1 MRFRASQVATA
12 VGGELVGDDVWLD
25 GATQDSRTVT
35 PGCLFVP
42 IVAERDGHEFIAAA
56 LDAGAA
62 GYLTDNGTLGGGAAA
77 TAIRVGDTGAAL
89 LALGSVARSS
99 LDGPVVGITGSVG
112 KTSVKDLARAVLAR
126 RGPVHAS
133 HRSFNNEIGV
143 PLTLLGAPADAAHV
157 VVEMG
162 ARSEGDIADL
172 AGLARPDV
180 GVLTTVA
187 HAHTGS
193 FGFLEAVARTKGEL
207 FDGLP
212 PDGCAVVH
220 ADVPEALAQAERAR
234 CPVLTFGELGEV
246 RARDVRLDDVLRP
259 TFRLESPWGRIEV
272 KLDARGAHMVAN
284 ALAAAAVG
292 LVEGVG
298 LDDVATGLA
307 EARLTPWRMEVMTGS
322 SGCTVVNDAYNANP
336 TSTMAALDALVALPE
351 DGRRIAVLGVMAEL
365 GDDGPAAHAE
375 VAGHAA
381 DLGVELLAAGT
392 DLYGV
397 DGLKDTDAAIA
408 VLGERALG
416 QGDAVLVKGSRVA
429 GLEAVVEG
437 LVGG

>member
-42 IVAERDGHEFIAAA
+42 IVAERDGHEFIPAA
-56 LDAGAA
+56 LDAGAV

-89 LALGSVARSS
+89 LALGSAARSS

-143 PLTLLGAPADAAHV
+143 PLTLLGSPETAAV
-157 VVEMG
+157 VVELG
-162 ARSEGDIADL
+162 ARHVGDIAAL
-172 AGLARPDV
+172 CEVARPDI

-187 HAHTGS
+187 VAHTGE
-193 FGFLEAVARTKGEL
+193 FGSLEAVARTKGEL
-207 FDGLP
+207 FDALP
-212 PDGCAVVH
+212 PDGCAVLN
-220 ADVPEALAQAERAR
+220 ADVTEVVAQAYRSR
-234 CPVLTFGELGEV
+234 SQVLTFGDTGEV
-246 RARDVRLDDVLRP
+246 RARDIVLDDDLRAS
-259 TFRLESPWGRIEV
+259 FRLESPWGRTEV
-272 KLDARGAHMVAN
+272 RLSVHGAHMVPN

-292 LVEGVG
+292 LV
-298 LDDVATGLA
+298 LDMPLADVAAGLA
-307 EARLTPWRMEVMTGS
+307 EGVASPWRMELGTAP
-322 SGCTVVNDAYNANP
+322 SGLRVLNDAYNANP
-336 TSTMAALDALVALPE
+336 ASTAAALESLAALPVV
-351 DGRRIAVLGVMAEL
+351 GRRVAVLGLMAEL
-365 GDDGPAAHAE
+365 GDRAADEHLAIAQR
-375 VAGHAA
+375 VA
-381 DLGVELLAAGT
+381 DLGLELVAVGT

-397 DGLKDTDAAIA
+397 ESLADLDAAY
-408 VLGERALG
+408 GALDLSAD
-416 QGDAVLVKGSRVA
+416 DAVLVKGSRVA
-429 GLEAVVEG
+429 GLEVLAELLLEG
-437 LVGG
+437 